1 MPVNARADRRP
12 GGDLLVAVVTHTI
25 PEPVLSRVLEAL
37 REDGTPPADVVVLY
51 TGAPDAPAAR
61 ALDARCRDRGVE
73 VMRTPRA
80 MRIGEARQF
89 LVERA
94 SRYRFVAFLDDDC
107 VPLPGWTAA
116 ARAACADPLPTAL
129 FFGPRHPA
137 PTSGVGPLVR
147 ALETR
152 TSRKL
157 ALAARPGA
165 PEAVVDPKA
174 LCAGGNIIVNVPAAR
189 ELGLTGPVFARTAFE
204 DVDFQ
209 LRAGR
214 HGWAVQFRSR
224 LEVDHYDELD
234 LPDLLRK
241 SWHSGKGMARC
252 ATRHASAFWERCRW
266 RPWRA
271 LASWAAALACLAGA
285 AVHPWAAA
293 GALLPVAL
301 NTCAHLREL
310 RGTPLRDRAAYL
322 VVKPVRD
329 LIIGLG
335 FVTHYAAGRL
345 APRVPA
351 DPAATRTRPTT
362 SPRHG
367 PLDELGRVGTPRA
380 R

>member
-1 MPVNARADRRP
+1 MNARAVERP
-12 GGDLLVAVVTHTI
+12 EEELLVAVVTHTV
-25 PEPVLSRVLEAL
+25 PEPILSRVLEAL
-37 REDGTPPADVVVLY
+37 REDGPATHVVVLY
-51 TGAPDAPAAR
+51 TGAPESPAAR
-61 ALDARCRDRGVE
+61 TLDALCRRLGVD
-73 VMRTPRA
+73 VMPTPRA

-94 SRYRFVAFLDDDC
+94 SPYRFVAFLDDDC

-116 ARAACADPLPTAL
+116 AHRACADPLPTAL
-129 FFGPRHPA
+129 YFGPRHPA
-137 PTSGVGPLVR
+137 PTSGVGPMVR

-165 PEAVVDPKA
+165 PDAVVDPKA
-174 LCAGGNIIVNVPAAR
+174 LCAGGNIIVNISAAR

-224 LEVDHYDELD
+224 LQVDHYDELD
-234 LPDLLRK
+234 VPVLLRK

-252 ATRHASAFWERCRW
+252 ATLHAAAFWERCRW

-271 LASWAAALACLAGA
+271 LASWATVLACLTA
-285 AVHPWAAA
+285 AVGYPWAAA
-293 GALLPVAL
+293 GALLPVVL
-301 NTCAHLREL
+301 NTCAHVREL

-322 VVKPVRD
+322 LVKPVRD

-335 FVTHYAAGRL
+335 FVTHYAMGRL
-345 APRVPA
+345 LSRPSAHRTA
-351 DPAATRTRPTT
+351 TRPTPAT
-362 SPRHG
+362 APRRG
-367 PLDELGRVGTPRA
+367 PLDELDRVGTSRT